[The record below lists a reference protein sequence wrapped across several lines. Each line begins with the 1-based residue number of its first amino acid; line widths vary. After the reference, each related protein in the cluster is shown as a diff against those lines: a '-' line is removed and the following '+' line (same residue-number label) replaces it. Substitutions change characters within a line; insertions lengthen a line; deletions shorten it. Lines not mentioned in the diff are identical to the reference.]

1 MKEQINFK
9 FRKYNKRN
17 WYTGVVHACK
27 ARWKEWVDVPE
38 VLQNLHEPQAKF
50 YKTLCGTKPSGYF
63 NLTAKHDVT
72 CMRCLKILKREIDK
86 EKLTQMTFH
95 IWNWDEG
102 LLGCA
107 GKYKR
112 KDKLVG

>member
-1 MKEQINFK
+1 MEKQVNFK

-38 VLQNLHEPQAKF
+38 KFQDLHTPQQTF
-50 YKTLCGTKPSGYF
+50 YKTLCGTEPNGSF
-63 NLTAKHDVT
+63 NLTSKHDIT

-86 EKLTQMTFH
+86 EKLTQKTFH
-95 IWNWDEG
+95 TWKSNDDEF
-102 LLGCA
+102 A
-107 GKYKR
+107 YYGKYKR
-112 KDKLVG
+112 KEKLK